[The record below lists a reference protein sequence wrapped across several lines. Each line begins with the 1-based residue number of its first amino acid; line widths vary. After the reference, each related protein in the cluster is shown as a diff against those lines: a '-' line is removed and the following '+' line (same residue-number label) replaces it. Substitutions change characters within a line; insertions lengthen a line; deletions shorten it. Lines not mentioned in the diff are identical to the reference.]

1 MRRFGNRAVRSFAA
15 VAIAIA
21 SLAAGSTSGRAD
33 ANAAVCAQTYGKSDG
48 LSCNFATYE
57 QCRASVSGISGSC
70 IDNPY
75 YRGAQNQAPRQRSRR

>member
-1 MRRFGNRAVRSFAA
+1 MRLMRPFAA
-15 VAIAIA
+15 VLTLVAVTN
-21 SLAAGSTSGRAD
+21 LAGLVQGRAD

-57 QCRASVSGISGSC
+57 QCRAFVSGLAGSC

-75 YRGAQNQAPRQRSRR
+75 RTNSNQAPPRKRGRP